1 MLQRF
6 FGVSIGA
13 IITFLLLFYGGV
25 DANATGTAVV
35 NWRIVGDS
43 TQAFLVA
50 SIIGAVASFFWP
62 IVIAWFL
69 VRRRK
74 ARRDNQIQ
82 DEVERQMA
90 EQQK

>member
-13 IITFLLLFYGGV
+13 IITFLLLKFFIKDDGSF
-25 DANATGTAVV
+25 
-35 NWRIVGDS
+35 WLVGDEN
-43 TQAFLVA
+43 QAYIWA
-50 SIIGAVASFFWP
+50 AIIGAVASFFWP

-69 VRRRK
+69 LRRRK

-82 DEVERQMA
+82 SEVERQMA
-90 EQQK
+90 EQQKPGA

>member
-13 IITFLLLFYGGV
+13 IITFLLLLLFDGPNDTWHFVG
-25 DANATGTAVV
+25 DANQAYIWAAV
-35 NWRIVGDS
+35 
-43 TQAFLVA
+43 
-50 SIIGAVASFFWP
+50 IGAITSFFWP

-69 VRRRK
+69 LRRRK

-82 DEVERQMA
+82 SEVERQMA
-90 EQQK
+90 EQQKPGG